1 MAAELVAVVFGGA
14 NTAARQLAGLRTSR
28 DAPWL
33 AKVAV
38 VEHLGSGQ
46 FAVGAGTAVS
56 LRNVGASDPLLQ
68 YISNALPPNSSAL
81 VLPAGTATAE
91 QLVSAVAAKGK
102 VVRHKLEDDQIKSLI
117 TYIRSLG

>member
-38 VEHLGSGQ
+38 VEHLGRPVRRRSRNRC
-46 FAVGAGTAVS
+46 FAS
-56 LRNVGASDPLLQ
+56 
-68 YISNALPPNSSAL
+68 
-81 VLPAGTATAE
+81 
-91 QLVSAVAAKGK
+91 
-102 VVRHKLEDDQIKSLI
+102 
-117 TYIRSLG
+117 